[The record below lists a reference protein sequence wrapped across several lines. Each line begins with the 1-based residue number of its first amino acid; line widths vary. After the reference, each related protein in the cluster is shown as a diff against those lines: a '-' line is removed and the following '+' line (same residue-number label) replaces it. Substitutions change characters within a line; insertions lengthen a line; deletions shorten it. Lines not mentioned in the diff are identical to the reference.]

1 MPLEQSQDYSHILLN
16 NAALLDVRAP
26 VEFQQGAFPNS
37 TNCPLLNDAERHQ
50 VGLCYKTHG
59 QQQAIELGHQLVSG
73 AIKQQRIDN
82 WLQQLQHQSNNYL
95 YCYRGGLRSAISQQW
110 LHAAGVDIVRVEG
123 GYKAMRHF
131 LSQQLQQADSRF
143 DYILVGGLTG
153 CRKTTLVAELAQGI
167 DLEAAAYHRGSSF
180 GAHAT
185 AQNSQIDF
193 EHILAIDLLRAAKAS
208 YPSIVLEDE
217 GRFIGSVD
225 IPKNIFEKMRS
236 SPMVVI
242 ERSLDERIEQLLKE
256 YVTDML
262 TEFTRLRTD
271 QGHNADE
278 DHAFKEFADY
288 LLNSLQRISK
298 RLGQQRWQ
306 ALDHLM
312 RAALLAHQK
321 NDDLS
326 QHRDWLR
333 VLLTEYYDPMYLSQL
348 EQRKDSIVLRGDYSE
363 CRDYIQ
369 HASM

>member
-37 TNCPLLNDAERHQ
+37 TNCPLLNDDERHQ

-82 WLQQLQHQSNNYL
+82 WLQQLQHQPNNYL

-110 LHAAGVDIVRVEG
+110 LHTAGVDIVRVKG

-131 LSQQLQQADSRF
+131 LGQQMQQADSRF

-225 IPKNIFEKMRS
+225 IPKNIFAKMRT
-236 SPMVVI
+236 SPLVVI
-242 ERSLDERIEQLLKE
+242 ERDLQERVLELLKE
-256 YVTDML
+256 YVINML
-262 TEFTRLRTD
+262 AEY
-271 QGHNADE
+271 QAVCGDE
-278 DHAFKEFADY
+278 ERAFVLFSQY
-288 LLNSLQRISK
+288 LLASLQRICK
-298 RLGQQRWQ
+298 RLGQRRWQ
-306 ALDHLM
+306 QLDGFM
-312 RAALLAHQK
+312 RAALQAHQGG
-321 NDDLS
+321 DLAP
-326 QHRDWLR
+326 HEAWLKL
-333 VLLTEYYDPMYLSQL
+333 LLTEYYDPMYRSQL
-348 EQRKDSIVLRGDYSE
+348 DKRKDTIVFRGDLLS
-363 CRDYIQ
+363 CKQYIQ
-369 HASM
+369 QHTNINKD